1 MPTFQLRTPAG
12 NLQASWTS
20 GMRRRLC
27 APGQHY
33 RTCNTL
39 KALFVNRRS
48 FKPKSQLPRSIL
60 ILDEKSV
67 IRHLAVSSL
76 SMDDLMESVRWEPIY
91 DFNVLIDW
99 EPLKKYDWYF
109 FLLFPPV
116 WPWASCVKLDQL
128 LWVRRW
134 LEKKYSIRHQLL
146 TTKNEFPFQGRKSS
160 FLDKLWRTN
169 LKLPETPQTSLKRSV
184 SREVTIIS
192 ICFKVA

>member
-27 APGQHY
+27 APGQHH
-33 RTCNTL
+33 RTPNTL
-39 KALFVNRRS
+39 KALFENRRS
-48 FKPKSQLPRSIL
+48 FEPKSQSPRSIL

-76 SMDDLMESVRWEPIY
+76 PMEDLMESVRWEPTY
-91 DFNVLIDW
+91 NSNVLIDCQ
-99 EPLKKYDWYF
+99 PPKKYDIFLTF
-109 FLLFPPV
+109 FPSLTLNLLRETGPV
-116 WPWASCVKLDQL
+116 TLGEQVAGGKN
-128 LWVRRW
+128 
-134 LEKKYSIRHQLL
+134 YSIRHQLL
-146 TTKNEFPFQGRKSS
+146 TTNVSFPFQGRKSS

-184 SREVTIIS
+184 SREVRIIS

>member
-33 RTCNTL
+33 RTCDTL

-48 FKPKSQLPRSIL
+48 FKPKSQSPRSIL

-76 SMDDLMESVRWEPIY
+76 PMDDLMESVRWEPIY
-91 DFNVLIDW
+91 NSYVLIDCQ
-99 EPLKKYDWYF
+99 PPKNMIF
-109 FLLFPPV
+109 FLLFSPV
-116 WPWASCVKLDQL
+116 WPWTSCVKLDQL
-128 LWVRRW
+128 LWVSRW
-134 LEKKYSIRHQLL
+134 LEKKYSISIQS
-146 TTKNEFPFQGRKSS
+146 TFNNKS
-160 FLDKLWRTN
+160 
-169 LKLPETPQTSLKRSV
+169 
-184 SREVTIIS
+184 
-192 ICFKVA
+192 

>member
-33 RTCNTL
+33 RTRNTL

-48 FKPKSQLPRSIL
+48 FKPKSQLLRSIL

-76 SMDDLMESVRWEPIY
+76 PMDDLMESVRWKPIY
-91 DFNVLIDW
+91 DSNVLIDW
-99 EPLKKYDWYF
+99 EPQKIWLVF
-109 FLLFPPV
+109 FLLFPSLTLNLLRETGPV
-116 WPWASCVKLDQL
+116 TLGEQVGG
-128 LWVRRW
+128 
-134 LEKKYSIRHQLL
+134 EKVI
-146 TTKNEFPFQGRKSS
+146 N
-160 FLDKLWRTN
+160 
-169 LKLPETPQTSLKRSV
+169 QTS
-184 SREVTIIS
+184 TFNNIS
-192 ICFKVA
+192 